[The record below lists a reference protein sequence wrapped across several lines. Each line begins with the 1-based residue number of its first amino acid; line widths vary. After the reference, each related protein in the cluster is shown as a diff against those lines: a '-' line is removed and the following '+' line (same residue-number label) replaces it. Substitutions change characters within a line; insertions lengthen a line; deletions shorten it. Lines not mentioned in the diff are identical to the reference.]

1 MATSAWQSIFDHTSD
16 VAFRAWGSEL
26 SGKLSAVGM
35 IQTADTGQINWST
48 VVRAGTTSD
57 AGYEIWRFNDTQQST
72 APIYLK
78 LLYGTG
84 SSTSAPR
91 LGYQVG
97 SGTNGAGTINGQNT
111 AVTYSAS
118 GLTTATSKNSFI
130 SYSDG
135 FFGLVHKQAGYSSQL
150 TAAVFIARTV
160 SSTTQ
165 TPNATGAS
173 VYMHTSSYN
182 IPNYYQI
189 RFASTASNTLYSS
202 AATWSGCA
210 VPGTAASSLTS
221 SGSRAYMHQS
231 FTPAISPL
239 IGMCTVNVNDIPKW
253 TKFTTTLFGSTPR
266 TYVSLGVA
274 ANGADGYMIYPAVTN
289 DSNYCIAMLWE

>member
-57 AGYEIWRFNDTQQST
+57 AGYEIWRFDDTQQST

-84 SSTSAPR
+84 ATTSAPR

-111 AVTYSAS
+111 AVTYAYA
-118 GLTTATSKNSFI
+118 GGTPAVVSKNSFI

-135 FFGLVHKQAGYSSQL
+135 FFGLVHKQAGYTSSF

-173 VYMHTSSYN
+173 VYMHTSN
-182 IPNYYQI
+182 NNVPNYYQI
-189 RFASTASNTLYSS
+189 RFASTASNTLYST

-266 TYVSLGVA
+266 TYVSLGA
-274 ANGADGYMIYPAVTN
+274 TSSTDGYMIYSEITGSA
-289 DSNYCIAMLWE
+289 NYSIAMLWE